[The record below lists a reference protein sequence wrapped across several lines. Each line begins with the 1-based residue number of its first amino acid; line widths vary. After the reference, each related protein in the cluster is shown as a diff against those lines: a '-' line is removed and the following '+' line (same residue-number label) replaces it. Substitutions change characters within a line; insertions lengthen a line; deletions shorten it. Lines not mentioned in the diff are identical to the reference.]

1 MVARALEEGGQSTVQ
16 ISQLR
21 EHTERVKPPRAL
33 FVPFP
38 FGRALGRPNDPPLQL
53 RVLRAALALFSMPG
67 APLIVDLEGDDPY
80 VGQSLDLPQASSVD
94 SPVAP
99 PRPADELTSLR
110 RSYEAFVLAHGG
122 RTAVGF
128 TGVPQR
134 RFRALVRF
142 LEAYAEG
149 DGSADV
155 AERPADVSVPRFL
168 RLAADDL
175 KAFYLEA
182 RLHDHPSEPFGDP
195 DRWLWGAT
203 ALGVLL
209 RRVRDRLKASGDP
222 VLEALAFGIA
232 R

>member
-1 MVARALEEGGQSTVQ
+1 MQ